1 MMKKIV
7 GLFII
12 TAFIGLSV
20 LALTPAPSDA
30 LPNFA
35 KKFEASCTLCH
46 TVWPAL
52 NRFGEQ
58 YFMNGFQM
66 PDTEDGGDV
75 GKIKPDENLRLDS
88 GGANP
93 PLSVRMVIETTLSTT
108 AADDVELIQ
117 PNKAE
122 TPFFAAGTLGKNL
135 NYFIDNIA
143 AGGIPGNLPEQMW
156 VGINNVGGAGT
167 ANIRYGVIN
176 MADFDARPRHRHD
189 LGDGYSHSTA
199 SDVAADAVGLQV
211 YGRPGGGALTYLV
224 SLDNRGSGASAAR
237 LGSNT
242 INPGL
247 LLRGDFGPTALS
259 YHYASMSDKTAFAAG
274 NDINTTSNLISARHV
289 ASNYELSLGYGIMN
303 LDDKSS
309 GTSAKTDTTGM
320 TLEGIYFTEGYDVQ
334 LQFGTQSVK
343 AGGVTTDS
351 SQISLKADY
360 RPTLNSKLFVKYVG
374 DSSSTAKDGYISIG
388 TDWAF

>member
-1 MMKKIV
+1 MIKKTV

-12 TAFIGLSV
+12 AAFIGLSV
-20 LALTPAPSDA
+20 LALTPTPSYA

-35 KKFEASCTLCH
+35 KKHEASCTLCH

-75 GKIKPDENLRLDS
+75 GKIKPDGHVSLDTGS
-88 GGANP
+88 ANP

-108 AADDVELIQ
+108 AANDVELIQ

-122 TPFFAAGTLGKNL
+122 TPFFAGGTLGKNL
-135 NYFIDNIA
+135 SYFIDNIQ
-143 AGGIPGNLPEQMW
+143 GPQEQMW
-156 VGINNVGGAGT
+156 VGIHNVGGAGT

-176 MADFDARPRHRHD
+176 MADFDARPNHRHD
-189 LGDGYSHSTA
+189 LGNGYSHTAA
-199 SDVAADAVGLQV
+199 SDASTDAVGLQV
-211 YGRPGGGALTYLV
+211 YGRPGGGALTYQV
-224 SLDNRGSGASAAR
+224 SLDNRGIGTGAAGNVDR
-237 LGSNT
+237 QGSNT

-247 LLRGDFGPTALS
+247 LLRGDFGPTAVS
-259 YHYASMSDKTAFAAG
+259 FHYAGYSDKASFASGAVETK
-274 NDINTTSNLISARHV
+274 TTSNLISARHV
-289 ASNYELSLGYGIMN
+289 ASDFEASLGYGIMS
-303 LDDKSS
+303 LDV
-309 GTSAKTDTTGM
+309 GGAKTDTTGM

-334 LQFGTQSVK
+334 LQFGTLSTKV
-343 AGGVTTDS
+343 AGVTTDS

-360 RPTLNSKLFVKYVG
+360 HATTNSKMFVKYVG
-374 DSSSTAKDGYISIG
+374 DSSSTAKDGFISIG

>member
-1 MMKKIV
+1 MKKIV

-12 TAFIGLSV
+12 AAFVGLSV
-20 LALTPAPSDA
+20 LAFTPAPSYA

-35 KKFEASCTLCH
+35 KKHEASCTLCH

-75 GKIKPDENLRLDS
+75 GKIKPDEHVALDS

-108 AADDVELIQ
+108 AANDVELIQ

-122 TPFFAAGTLGKNL
+122 ALFFAGGTLGKNL
-135 NYFIDNIA
+135 SYFIDNIA

-156 VGINNVGGAGT
+156 VGIHNVGGAGT

-176 MADFDARPRHRHD
+176 MADFDARPNHRHD
-189 LGDGYSHSTA
+189 LGNGYSHTAA
-199 SDVAADAVGLQV
+199 SDASTDAVGLQV
-211 YGRPGGGALTYLV
+211 YGRPGGGALTYQV
-224 SLDNRGSGASAAR
+224 SLDNRGSGAGAAR

-242 INPGL
+242 LNPGL
-247 LLRGDFGPTALS
+247 LLRGDFGATAVS
-259 YHYASMSDKTAFAAG
+259 FHYAGMSDKASFASGAVETK
-274 NDINTTSNLISARHV
+274 TTSNLISARHV
-289 ASNYELSLGYGIMN
+289 ASDFEASLGYGIMS
-303 LDDKSS
+303 LDV
-309 GTSAKTDTTGM
+309 GGAKTDTTGM

-334 LQFGTQSVK
+334 LQFGTNSVK
-343 AGGVTTDS
+343 VGGVTTDI

-360 RPTLNSKLFVKYVG
+360 HATTNSKMFVKYVG
-374 DSSSTAKDGYISIG
+374 DSSSTVKDGYMSIG